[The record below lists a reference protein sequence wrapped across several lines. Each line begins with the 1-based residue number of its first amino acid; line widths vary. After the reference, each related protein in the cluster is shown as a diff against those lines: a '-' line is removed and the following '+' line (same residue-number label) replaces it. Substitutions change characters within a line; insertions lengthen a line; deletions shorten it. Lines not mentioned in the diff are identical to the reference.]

1 MPPPDFF
8 FALDLSD
15 QSRFERMMSDVIAS
29 ILGHAG
35 FDKKAAA
42 DIGDELR
49 RALADG
55 VKQGGHRCDVTFQAQ
70 DGQLSMS
77 IVFDRGSAWRASRA
91 LP

>member
-15 QSRFERMMSDVIAS
+15 QSQCVRMMSDVITS
-29 ILGHAG
+29 ILAHAG
-35 FDKKAAA
+35 FDKTAAA
-42 DIGDELR
+42 AIGDELR

-55 VKQGGHRCDVTFQAQ
+55 VEKGGRHCDVTFQAQ
-70 DGQLSMS
+70 GGTLSMS
-77 IVFDRGSAWRASRA
+77 VAFDRGSAWRASRA